1 MSKLDSTNR
10 GISERFGKAG
20 QLISLQAKITLGTSG
35 RYVYRSKT
43 AKLDPALTPAKA
55 RAAAKKQLEQWMDAE
70 RKQYDEYAALC
81 ASGELSEAECT
92 DYTLYLKN
100 LEEARQNAASVS
112 RAKKLTFAEFVDGHW
127 LPDHIRDG
135 THSPSTVANNEYHA
149 ARLILHFGEM
159 KLENITTEVVKRYVN
174 ALRTEPLS
182 GTSQFH
188 RFNCLRNILRYG
200 YQMNYLAV
208 NPLDKL
214 PSSQIPHKERHKL
227 EAGKDFLSP
236 EQVQRFLECLKE
248 EPAFYR
254 TMINVMVFTGLRR
267 GEVVGLQWADIDLTG
282 QTLQVVRNVTR
293 DTKSPDHI
301 HIGKPKT
308 AGSARTVALAPCV
321 VELLKSWKAE
331 QAATYGTLLP
341 SAYLFS
347 NIANPYRPLYPTTV
361 TAWVHDFEVKH
372 HLPKVSPHDLRHTAA
387 TLALES
393 GANLKDVQEM
403 LGHADFSTTASF
415 YTGITEETKHSTA
428 EAMQRL
434 ILA

>member
-10 GISERFGKAG
+10 GISERFGKTG
-20 QLISLQAKITLGTSG
+20 QLISLQAKITLGTAG

-55 RAAAKKQLEQWMDAE
+55 RAAAKKQLETWMDTE

-81 ASGELSEAECT
+81 ASGELSEAECA

-100 LEEARQNAASVS
+100 LEEARQSAASAS
-112 RAKKLTFAEFVDGHW
+112 RAKKLTFTEFVNEHW

-149 ARLILHFGEM
+149 ARLILYFGEM
-159 KLENITTEVVKRYVN
+159 KLENITTEVVKRYIN
-174 ALRTEPLS
+174 TLRTEPLS

-188 RFNCLRNILRYG
+188 RFNTLRNILRYG
-200 YQMNYLAV
+200 YQMGYLPV

-248 EPAFYR
+248 EPTFYR
-254 TMINVMVFTGLRR
+254 TMVNLMIFTGLRR
-267 GEVVGLQWADIDLTG
+267 GEVAGLQWEDIDLTG
-282 QTLQVVRNVTR
+282 QTLTVVRNVTR

-301 HIGKPKT
+301 HVGRPKT
-308 AGSARTVALAPCV
+308 AGSARTVALPPYMEAVQKAHRDVCRVPAQSMEQCKGRAGQRPAHCRGSAERRHHGAGGNLGRLESRRV
-321 VELLKSWKAE
+321 HGRARRKSPVSGGTYPQQQGRRQKLYRVILWTVAGKA
-331 QAATYGTLLP
+331 AR
-341 SAYLFS
+341 S
-347 NIANPYRPLYPTTV
+347 TV
-361 TAWVHDFEVKH
+361 THQNNPAGG
-372 HLPKVSPHDLRHTAA
+372 RRAGTYRR
-387 TLALES
+387 
-393 GANLKDVQEM
+393 
-403 LGHADFSTTASF
+403 
-415 YTGITEETKHSTA
+415 YT
-428 EAMQRL
+428 
-434 ILA
+434 

>member
-35 RYVYRSKT
+35 RYIYRSKT

-81 ASGELSEAECT
+81 ASGELSEAECA

-100 LEEARQNAASVS
+100 LEEARQNAASAS
-112 RAKKLTFAEFVDGHW
+112 RAKKLTFAQFVNEHW

-135 THSPSTVANNEYHA
+135 THSPSTVANNEHHA
-149 ARLILHFGEM
+149 ARLILYFGEM
-159 KLENITTEVVKRYVN
+159 KLENITTECIKRYIN

-188 RFNCLRNILRYG
+188 RFNCLRNILRYC
-200 YQMNYLAV
+200 YQVGYLAV
-208 NPLDKL
+208 NPLDRL
-214 PSSQIPHKERHKL
+214 PNSQIPHKERHKL

-236 EQVQRFLECLKE
+236 EQVQHYLECLKA
-248 EPAFYR
+248 EPTFYR
-254 TMINVMVFTGLRR
+254 TMVNLMVFTGLRR

-293 DTKSPDHI
+293 TQKAPIISTLESPKPPGVPARSPLRPMLWSCCK
-301 HIGKPKT
+301 IGKQNRRHSMACSCRPHICLAMSLT
-308 AGSARTVALAPCV
+308 RTDHYI
-321 VELLKSWKAE
+321 
-331 QAATYGTLLP
+331 Q
-341 SAYLFS
+341 
-347 NIANPYRPLYPTTV
+347 RP
-361 TAWVHDFEVKH
+361 
-372 HLPKVSPHDLRHTAA
+372 
-387 TLALES
+387 
-393 GANLKDVQEM
+393 
-403 LGHADFSTTASF
+403 
-415 YTGITEETKHSTA
+415 
-428 EAMQRL
+428 
-434 ILA
+434 

>member
-112 RAKKLTFAEFVDGHW
+112 RAKKLTFAQFVNEHW

-135 THSPSTVANNEYHA
+135 THTPSTVTNNEYHA
-149 ARLILHFGEM
+149 ARLILYFGEM
-159 KLENITTEVVKRYVN
+159 KLENITTEVVKRYIN
-174 ALRTEPLS
+174 TLRTEPLS

-188 RFNCLRNILRYG
+188 RFNTLRNILRYG
-200 YQMNYLAV
+200 YQMGYLAV

-227 EAGKDFLSP
+227 ETGKDFLSP
-236 EQVQRFLECLKE
+236 EQVQHYLECLKA

-254 TMINVMVFTGLRR
+254 TM
-267 GEVVGLQWADIDLTG
+267 VGLQWADIDLTG

-301 HIGKPKT
+301 HVGKPKT
-308 AGSARTVALAPCV
+308 AGSVRTVALPPYI
-321 VELLKSWKAE
+321 VELLQSWKAE
-331 QAATYGTLLP
+331 QAAQYGLLMP

-347 NIANPYRPLYPTTV
+347 NVADPYWPMYPTTV

>member
-1 MSKLDSTNR
+1 M
-10 GISERFGKAG
+10 A
-20 QLISLQAKITLGTSG
+20 A
-35 RYVYRSKT
+35 
-43 AKLDPALTPAKA
+43 APAK
-55 RAAAKKQLEQWMDAE
+55 
-70 RKQYDEYAALC
+70 
-81 ASGELSEAECT
+81 
-92 DYTLYLKN
+92 
-100 LEEARQNAASVS
+100 
-112 RAKKLTFAEFVDGHW
+112 F
-127 LPDHIRDG
+127 
-135 THSPSTVANNEYHA
+135 
-149 ARLILHFGEM
+149 
-159 KLENITTEVVKRYVN
+159 
-174 ALRTEPLS
+174 
-182 GTSQFH
+182 
-188 RFNCLRNILRYG
+188 
-200 YQMNYLAV
+200 
-208 NPLDKL
+208 
-214 PSSQIPHKERHKL
+214 
-227 EAGKDFLSP
+227 SP
-236 EQVQRFLECLKE
+236 EQTQHYLECLKA

-254 TMINVMVFTGLRR
+254 TMVNLMIFTGLRR

-301 HIGKPKT
+301 HVGKPKT
-308 AGSARTVALAPCV
+308 AGSARTVALAPYV

-331 QAATYGTLLP
+331 QAAQYGLLLP

-347 NIANPYRPLYPTTV
+347 NVADPYRPLYPTTI

>member
-10 GISERFGKAG
+10 GISERFGKTG
-20 QLISLQAKITLGTSG
+20 QLISLQAKITLGTAG
-35 RYVYRSKT
+35 RYIYRSKT

-81 ASGELSEAECT
+81 ASGELSEAECA

-100 LEEARQNAASVS
+100 LEDARQNAASAS
-112 RAKKLTFAEFVDGHW
+112 RAKKLTFSQFVNEHW

-135 THSPSTVANNEYHA
+135 THSPSTVANAEYHA
-149 ARLILHFGEM
+149 TRLNSYFGEM
-159 KLENITTEVVKRYVN
+159 KLENITTECIKRYIN
-174 ALRTEPLS
+174 TLRTEPLS

-188 RFNCLRNILRYG
+188 RFNTLRNILRYG
-200 YQMNYLAV
+200 YQMGYLPV

-248 EPAFYR
+248 EPTFYR
-254 TMINVMVFTGLRR
+254 TMINLMIFTGLRR
-267 GEVVGLQWADIDLTG
+267 GEVVGLQWADIDLTS

-301 HIGKPKT
+301 HVGKPKT
-308 AGSARTVALAPCV
+308 AGSARTVALAPYV
-321 VELLKSWKAE
+321 VELLQNWKAE
-331 QAATYGTLLP
+331 HAAQYGLLMP

-347 NIANPYRPLYPTTV
+347 NVADPYRPLYPTTV